1 MLVYME
7 TFSYLCISNKTR
19 KNMKYRIETTAGK
32 NLYEESLIEDYNEG
46 VNILKSLY
54 EIDKATGM
62 NPQWL
67 SAVTYQTEVKLPNGL
82 VCRTKTYLRRAGQSM
97 RRY

>member
-1 MLVYME
+1 M
-7 TFSYLCISNKTR
+7 R
-19 KNMKYRIETTAGK
+19 YRIETTAGR

-46 VNILKSLY
+46 VNILNSLY

-62 NPQWL
+62 NPVWL
-67 SAVTYQTEVKLPNGL
+67 SAVTYQTEVVLPNGL
-82 VCRTKTYLRRAGQSM
+82 VCKTKTYLRRAGNAT